1 MQCSR
6 CHKEITESQ
15 AYVNKGKVYCED
27 CLMDIGLSGREC
39 DPWATYVDHRTRE
52 QTGEKGIE
60 SLTELEKK
68 VYNFVK
74 EKGKATHAEAMKAL
88 KMTETELQL
97 QLIPMLH
104 ADIMKEKSEGREQ
117 YLVIINPPHEQFHRG
132 KT

>member
-1 MQCSR
+1 MQCSH

-27 CLMDIGLSGREC
+27 CLMDIGLSGQEC

-52 QTGEKGIE
+52 QAGEKGTAG
-60 SLTELEKK
+60 LTEMEKK
-68 VYNFVK
+68 VYDFVK
-74 EKGKATHAEAMKAL
+74 EKGKATRVETMKAL

-117 YLVIINPPHEQFHRG
+117 YLVIIEPPHEQFHRG
-132 KT
+132 KI

>member
-6 CHKEITESQ
+6 CHTEITESQ
-15 AYVNKGKVYCED
+15 AYVSKGKVYCED

-52 QTGEKGIE
+52 QAGEQGTAG
-60 SLTELEKK
+60 LTEQERK
-68 VYNFVK
+68 VYDFVR
-74 EKGKATHAEAMKAL
+74 EKGKVTRAEAMKAL

-117 YLVIINPPHEQFHRG
+117 YLVILELPHEQFHRG
-132 KT
+132 KI